1 MEHLRIFMA
10 RLVSSVGGPAAACTR
25 WGVGRSTLFGWLK
38 GKHPPSLPALQ
49 RVLVT
54 IPATD
59 RYALFMAIEADAWAD
74 QEVK

>member
-1 MEHLRIFMA
+1 
-10 RLVSSVGGPAAACTR
+10 
-25 WGVGRSTLFGWLK
+25 
-38 GKHPPSLPALQ
+38 
-49 RVLVT
+49 VLLT